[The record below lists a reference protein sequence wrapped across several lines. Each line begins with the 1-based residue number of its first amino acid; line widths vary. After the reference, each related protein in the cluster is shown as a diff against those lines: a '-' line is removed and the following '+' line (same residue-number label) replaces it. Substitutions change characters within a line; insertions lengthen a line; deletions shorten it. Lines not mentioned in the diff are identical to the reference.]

1 MLLFFF
7 FASELPSC
15 SLGLYLFLRG
25 RFRWNRRPESSLR
38 TLVHIESL
46 QRGRTLHGGKKD
58 KEAVIKERQQ
68 AEKVEQKVGN
78 SRHRFEGIS
87 TEKELR
93 SVETTDR
100 SPLSRGRNR
109 LVILA
114 AARGNGP
121 YIYVMTDYFSFI

>member
-1 MLLFFF
+1 MLLFVFSFYFF
-7 FASELPSC
+7 CASELPSC
-15 SLGLYLFLRG
+15 SSGLYLFLRG

-46 QRGRTLHGGKKD
+46 QRGGTLQGGKKD

-68 AEKVEQKVGN
+68 VEKVEQKVGN
-78 SRHRFEGIS
+78 SRHRFESIS

-114 AARGNGP
+114 AARGNVMS
-121 YIYVMTDYFSFI
+121 IYVSM